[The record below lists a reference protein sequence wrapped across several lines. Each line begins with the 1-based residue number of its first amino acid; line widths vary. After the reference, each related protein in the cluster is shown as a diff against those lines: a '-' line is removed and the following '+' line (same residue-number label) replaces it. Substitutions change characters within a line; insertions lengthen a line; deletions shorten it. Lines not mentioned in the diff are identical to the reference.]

1 MKQNKNKFQ
10 RGMLKIA
17 IFATTALFLIT
28 NCKKDKDDNT
38 LELLLALSL
47 MGGGSSAEFQ
57 LSTTSALVAARTANA
72 NSRQFRMLPHS
83 TLLTDLAG
91 DNPENYGDGIADGF
105 NDRFITPEAVSME
118 LCQLLAYKSV
128 AKGGPAVGSE
138 TLDNASF
145 IAFKFPSNLPPGVD
159 FGPCSGGAAIIAL
172 KGKEK
177 GRVLINPIPAAEIQ
191 DYDRIGF
198 VMESFSYYFNP
209 NDVPEN
215 AYRYVD
221 LALNPLAGDHL
232 DTDIVRGDVITKIW
246 KNGCPA
252 SFANSASAFFPQMV
266 LEKGESLPM
275 GTTCSIGEALI
286 HAGSGA
292 FFTPNVNY
300 KAQFTTDPD
309 SFLNPPSAPGV
320 FYNAAQKLKFKVPA
334 SVSNL
339 SATTPYILI
348 TNINTAKGE
357 KNSGESP
364 REMNLSFDISADN
377 TLFWDSNDGN
387 NVFSPQLDIADRPDA
402 TSGEDNLT
410 NTTRKNMIFH
420 LPTIISSLK

>member
-1 MKQNKNKFQ
+1 MKQNKLQ

-17 IFATTALFLIT
+17 IFATTTLFLIT
-28 NCKKDKDDNT
+28 NCKKDKKDDT
-38 LELLLALSL
+38 LLLLALSL

-57 LSTTSALVAARTANA
+57 LSTTRDLAAARTASA
-72 NSRQFRMLPHS
+72 NSRQFKMLPHS

-91 DNPENYGDGIADGF
+91 DNPENYGDGAADGF

-118 LCQLLAYKSV
+118 LCQLLVYKSV

-159 FGPCSGGAAIIAL
+159 FGPCSGGAEIIAL

-177 GRVLINPIPAAEIQ
+177 GRIFINPIPETEIQ

-198 VMESFSYYFNP
+198 VIKSFSYYFNP
-209 NDVPEN
+209 NDIPEN

-221 LALNPLAGDHL
+221 LSLNPLAGDHL
-232 DTDIVRGDVITKIW
+232 DTDIVRGDVHTKIW
-246 KNGCPA
+246 KKDCPA
-252 SFANSASAFFPQMV
+252 SFANSASAFFPQLI
-266 LEKGESLPM
+266 LENGEPLPT
-275 GTTCSIGEALI
+275 GTGCSIGEALI
-286 HAGSGA
+286 DVGSGA
-292 FFTPNVNY
+292 FFTPNINY
-300 KAQFTTDPD
+300 KAQFTTEPN

-320 FYNAAQKLKFKVPA
+320 FYNPIQKLKFKVPA
-334 SVSNL
+334 SISNL
-339 SATTPYILI
+339 GSADTYILVTSI
-348 TNINTAKGE
+348 SPNKP
-357 KNSGESP
+357 GESAIK
-364 REMNLSFDISADN
+364 LLFDIAVDN
-377 TLFWDSNDGN
+377 TLFWDSTGAD
-387 NVFSPQLDIADRPDA
+387 NVFSPQLDAADKPNA
-402 TSGEDNLT
+402 ISGEDNLT

>member
-28 NCKKDKDDNT
+28 NCKKDKDDT

-47 MGGGSSAEFQ
+47 MGGSTAEFQ
-57 LSTTSALVAARTANA
+57 LSTTSALANAYSANA
-72 NSRQFRMLPHS
+72 NSRQFSMLPHS
-83 TLLTDLAG
+83 ALLTDLAG
-91 DNPENYGDGIADGF
+91 DNPENYGDGAADGF
-105 NDRFITPEAVSME
+105 NDHFITPEAVSME

-145 IAFKFPSNLPPGVD
+145 IAYKFPSNLPPGVD

-177 GRVLINPIPAAEIQ
+177 GMIPINPIPAAEIQ

-198 VMESFSYYFNP
+198 VIESFSYYFNP

-286 HAGSGA
+286 YAGSGA
-292 FFTPNVNY
+292 FFTPNINY
-300 KAQFTTDPD
+300 KAQFTTDPG

-357 KNSGESP
+357 KNSEMSP
-364 REMNLSFDISADN
+364 GGMNLSFDISVDK
-377 TLFWDSNDGN
+377 TLFWDSTAAD
-387 NVFSPQLDIADRPDA
+387 NVFSPQLDMADRPNA

-410 NTTRKNMIFH
+410 NTARRNLIFH
-420 LPTIISSLK
+420 LPTVLVR

>member
-17 IFATTALFLIT
+17 IFATTALFLST
-28 NCKKDKDDNT
+28 NCKKDKKDNN

-47 MGGGSSAEFQ
+47 MGRGSAEFQ
-57 LSTTSALVAARTANA
+57 LSTTNTMAGTRTADT
-72 NSRQFRMLPHS
+72 NSRQFSMLPHS
-83 TLLTDLAG
+83 ALLTDLAG
-91 DNPENYGDGIADGF
+91 DNPENYGDGAADGF
-105 NDRFITPEAVSME
+105 NDKFITPEAVSME

-145 IAFKFPSNLPPGVD
+145 IAYKFPSNLPPGVD

-177 GRVLINPIPAAEIQ
+177 GRVPINPIPAAEIQ

-198 VMESFSYYFNP
+198 VMQSFSYYFNP

-221 LALNPLAGDHL
+221 LALNPLAGNHL
-232 DTDIVRGDVITKIW
+232 DTDIVRGDVLTKIW
-246 KNGCPA
+246 KKDCPA

-266 LEKGESLPM
+266 LENGESLPM
-275 GTTCSIGEALI
+275 GTACSIGEALI
-286 HAGSGA
+286 HVGSGA
-292 FFTPNVNY
+292 FFIPNINY
-300 KAQFTTDPD
+300 KAQFTTNPD

-320 FYNAAQKLKFKVPA
+320 FYDAAQKLKFKVPA

-357 KNSGESP
+357 KNSEMSP
-364 REMNLSFDISADN
+364 GGMNLSFDISVDK
-377 TLFWDSNDGN
+377 TLFWDSTGAD
-387 NVFSPQLDIADRPDA
+387 NVFSPQLNAADRPNA

-410 NTTRKNMIFH
+410 NTARKNMIFH
-420 LPTIISSLK
+420 LPTIISSL

>member
-1 MKQNKNKFQ
+1 
-10 RGMLKIA
+10 MLKIA

-28 NCKKDKDDNT
+28 NCKKDKDDT

-47 MGGGSSAEFQ
+47 MGGSTAEFQ
-57 LSTTSALVAARTANA
+57 LSTTSALANAYSANA
-72 NSRQFRMLPHS
+72 NSRQFSMLPHS
-83 TLLTDLAG
+83 ALLTDLAG
-91 DNPENYGDGIADGF
+91 DNPENYGDGAADGF
-105 NDRFITPEAVSME
+105 NDHFITPEAVSME

-145 IAFKFPSNLPPGVD
+145 IAYKFPSNLPPGVD

-177 GRVLINPIPAAEIQ
+177 GMIPINPIPAAEIQ

-198 VMESFSYYFNP
+198 VIESFSYYFNP

-286 HAGSGA
+286 YAGSGA
-292 FFTPNVNY
+292 FFTPNINY
-300 KAQFTTDPD
+300 KAQFTTDPG
-309 SFLNPPSAPGV
+309 SFLNPPSVPGV
-320 FYNAAQKLKFKVPA
+320 FYNATQKLKFKVPA

-357 KNSGESP
+357 KNSEMSP
-364 REMNLSFDISADN
+364 GGMNLSFDISVDK
-377 TLFWDSNDGN
+377 TLFWDSTAAD
-387 NVFSPQLDIADRPDA
+387 NVFSPQLDAADRPNA

-410 NTTRKNMIFH
+410 NTTRRNLIFH
-420 LPTIISSLK
+420 LPTVLVR